1 MNFTEIIFL
10 LFFGVIF
17 TSFSLARRRPLVQ
30 VWILL
35 IGSYAFYAWWRLD
48 YLVLI
53 LFSSLVDY
61 VIGGAMPRC
70 QSKTV
75 RRTLLSLSL
84 AANLGLLG
92 FFKYYDWLAGKLNL
106 VLPYLDAPRIPLLD
120 LLLPVGISFYTFQS
134 MSYTIDIYR
143 GDLKPC
149 KSLPRFLLFVA
160 AFPQLVAGPIVRARQ
175 FIPQLYANLAAK
187 SDPSG
192 MWLILYGLLKKMLL
206 ADPLGMIL
214 VDPVFADFGRYSSLD
229 LTLAAYGFGFQIFL
243 DFSAYSDIA
252 IGLGRLFGL
261 ELPINFRSPYLATNP
276 QELWRRWHITLST
289 WLRDYLY
296 IPLGGGRGSKGRVQF
311 NLMATMALGGLWH
324 GAGGTYVAWG
334 VLHGVYLCIFH
345 LLKPSMDRGD
355 LRWLTAWPRWIKII
369 VFFQFVSL
377 AYIVF
382 RSPDLGFCGRYL
394 AHLAQSD
401 WLTAETS
408 WSGVALLSAAIVIHN
423 FFEPLL
429 DKAVVLVNRLPALAG
444 AGAFMAFFGVVYF
457 LSEHRLIHQAFI
469 YFQF

>member
-61 VIGGAMPRC
+61 LIGAALPSC
-70 QSKTV
+70 KSKTV
-75 RRTLLSLSL
+75 RRSLLSLSL

-149 KSLPRFLLFVA
+149 RSLPRFLLFVA
-160 AFPQLVAGPIVRARQ
+160 AFPQLVAGPIVRAKQ

-187 SDPSG
+187 SDASG
-192 MWLILYGLLKKMLL
+192 LWLILYGLLKKMLL

-214 VDPVFADFGRYSSLD
+214 VDPVFTDFGRYSALD

-296 IPLGGGRGSKGRVQF
+296 IPLGGGRGGRAVVLR
-311 NLMATMALGGLWH
+311 NLMITMLLGGLWH
-324 GAGGTYVAWG
+324 GAGGTFIVWG
-334 VLHGVYLCIFH
+334 GLHGLYLCLFH
-345 LLKPSMDRGD
+345 WLKPALDQGR
-355 LRWLTAWPRWIKII
+355 LPWLTAWPRWIKILF
-369 VFFQFVSL
+369 FFQFVSL
-377 AYIVF
+377 AWIFF
-382 RSPDLGFCGRYL
+382 RSPSLGSSLAYL
-394 AHLAQSD
+394 VHLARAD
-401 WLTAETS
+401 WSVANVQPVWLGLLAGAVAVHYLLEPGLTR
-408 WSGVALLSAAIVIHN
+408 
-423 FFEPLL
+423 
-429 DKAVVLVNRLPALAG
+429 VVTWANRMPALIN
-444 AGAFMAFFGVVYF
+444 AGAFMAFFGLVYF